1 MKSILLSLALSI
13 LLLASEHEASAQQQG
28 FYSINWASDSL
39 VFFDTTGA
47 INYIGPIGRDVASK
61 YVGLTYY
68 DDTLFLSMRDTLYQ
82 VNTQTGLA
90 TPLFWTYNASNFQGI
105 RGSISVDANDVLY
118 LFEEPGAFAEG
129 KLYTVNRNTG
139 ASLRVSGNT
148 SGDPSI
154 LAIAF
159 DDTVLY
165 GVSELNDQLLK
176 INVSTGVVDYYFSPS
191 IGMSFTTA
199 ITNVNGNLWGF
210 DITNETVSDSTRLN
224 YIDKTTGLASWRYTF
239 PFLLTGL
246 AYGVRDSTVGINK
259 DTDQQNDF
267 NITFYPN
274 PNHGILK
281 FKFPLLKFKNANM
294 DIFDVTGRNIYSNE
308 FVPGSFESEQS
319 ISLKNLALDGF
330 LIVKLNID
338 NNTWYKKVIIQK

>member
-1 MKSILLSLALSI
+1 
-13 LLLASEHEASAQQQG
+13 
-28 FYSINWASDSL
+28 
-39 VFFDTTGA
+39 
-47 INYIGPIGRDVASK
+47 
-61 YVGLTYY
+61 
-68 DDTLFLSMRDTLYQ
+68 
-82 VNTQTGLA
+82 
-90 TPLFWTYNASNFQGI
+90 
-105 RGSISVDANDVLY
+105 
-118 LFEEPGAFAEG
+118 
-129 KLYTVNRNTG
+129 
-139 ASLRVSGNT
+139 
-148 SGDPSI
+148 
-154 LAIAF
+154 
-159 DDTVLY
+159 
-165 GVSELNDQLLK
+165 LK